1 MDRQNLIRIVTYVM
15 PWEMDEFDRMI
26 TTFARSRFYLNEDNK
41 VIFDC
46 VLNISDKTFDWKK
59 SKLDKQFFI
68 DKFNLIKLKCDWAH
82 EVNFNIEENNKLLG
96 CNDLRRSVLR
106 NSSDDCGI
114 LWIDP
119 DIQFPVHALK
129 VMFDVYNQI
138 KDEYFL
144 VTPQTI
150 KMWDESWD
158 PIVNKQFIDKNFDFR
173 LNYDFY
179 HLDVLNESY
188 RDKISI
194 DTCNFI
200 KFGGGLFTLYSSNL
214 LKFIDIPDS
223 FLSYGQDDTYMLF
236 SCIEMKKANFNIN
249 QYLIENVVVSENYSM
264 QNIDGTMD
272 ILKNPYDRL
281 LVRRK
286 TKAQI
291 RHDNES
297 NFNNEM
303 TQMIGKIRNYG

>member
-15 PWEMDEFDRMI
+15 PWEVDEFDRMM
-26 TTFARSRFYLNEDNK
+26 TTFARSKYYLDVNNK

-46 VLNISDKTFDWKK
+46 VLNTSDEIFDWEN

-281 LVRRK
+281 LVK
-286 TKAQI
+286 NITKDELRFAI
-291 RHDNES
+291 R
-297 NFNNEM
+297 
-303 TQMIGKIRNYG
+303 